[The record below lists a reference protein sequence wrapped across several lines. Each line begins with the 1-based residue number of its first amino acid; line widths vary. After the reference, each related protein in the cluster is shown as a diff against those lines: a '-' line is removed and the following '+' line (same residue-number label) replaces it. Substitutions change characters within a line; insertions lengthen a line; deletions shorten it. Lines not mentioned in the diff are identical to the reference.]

1 MNISYLQSFLSRF
14 PINQSLNMNQH
25 FQHCFLLDGK
35 TILPIDRND
44 QLFISTKKLNKIEN
58 KYCSCYQRKYRSHL
72 SNEKLKTNI
81 NNNKHDQINQED
93 LCSCSLQS
101 IEKLSED
108 KHRKFPIAKQSTCKH
123 HYSDQQINNNKTC
136 LVNYIDK
143 LIFNLFISYRFN
155 QSYHTI
161 NKFHYR
167 FYSD

>member
-44 QLFISTKKLNKIEN
+44 QLKKLNKIEN
-58 KYCSCYQRKYRSHL
+58 KYCPCYQRKYRLHL
-72 SNEKLKTNI
+72 SNEKLKANI
-81 NNNKHDQINQED
+81 NNINEED

-108 KHRKFPIAKQSTCKH
+108 KHHKFPIAKQSTCKH